1 MNKSRIET
9 FTDGVIA
16 IIITLM
22 VLSIKLP
29 QLTTTTAIAL
39 LRHISIYGLSFISI
53 AIIWLNH
60 HNMFMVI
67 EKVDTRTI
75 WTNLFLLFFMSLIP
89 LPTKAL
95 GENFFDRESHVF
107 FGLIM
112 TATSITYSLLQTMII
127 STMAKVSAENKTN
140 TNRLNWFST
149 FLYASSIP
157 LSFISIYLSTLIFI
171 LIPIVYFIPTKKLH
185 VASNPVLQRQTA
197 REEIIP

>member
-29 QLTTTTAIAL
+29 QLTSTTAIAL

-197 REEIIP
+197 REEIKP

>member
-1 MNKSRIET
+1 MNKGRIET

-29 QLTTTTAIAL
+29 HLTTTTGMVL

-75 WTNLFLLFFMSLIP
+75 WANIFLLFFMSLIP

-95 GENFFDRESHVF
+95 GEDFFERESHVF
-107 FGLIM
+107 FGIIL
-112 TATSITYSLLQTMII
+112 TATSITYSILQTMII
-127 STMAKVSAENKTN
+127 STMAKVSTENKTN
-140 TNRLNWFST
+140 TNRLNWFASL
-149 FLYASSIP
+149 LYASSIP
-157 LSFISIYLSTLIFI
+157 LSFISVYLSTFIFI

-185 VASNPVLQRQTA
+185 LVNNTASKPVSKEA
-197 REEIIP
+197 MI

>member
-1 MNKSRIET
+1 MNKSRVET

-29 QLTTTTAIAL
+29 QLTTSTAVVL
-39 LRHISIYGLSFISI
+39 LRHIGIYGLSFISI

-67 EKVDTRTI
+67 EKIDTKAI

-127 STMAKVSAENKTN
+127 STMAKVSTENKTN
-140 TNRLNWFST
+140 TNRLNWSSA
-149 FLYASSIP
+149 FLYAASIP
-157 LSFISIYLSTLIFI
+157 LSYISIYLSTCIFI

-185 VASNPVLQRQTA
+185 VSNNLVA
-197 REEIIP
+197 RK